1 LLKSKIRRVSAI
13 TNLHIYF
20 QGNICKILL
29 LVRLE
34 NMFSQTA
41 LGDQSKIS
49 LTDPFEI
56 PWRMKIILIAKF
68 VHWANAQEP
77 FGRKHT
83 VKRTIIV
90 RQYYNQQVK
99 FSALR
104 PEYVHGILISSL

>member
-1 LLKSKIRRVSAI
+1 MGMGHISTKDNSWYVTDKGDSPCQSINKYRIPSPSLKSTITVRDELVLKSKIRRVSAI
-13 TNLHIYF
+13 TNLHVYF

-56 PWRMKIILIAKF
+56 P
-68 VHWANAQEP
+68 
-77 FGRKHT
+77 
-83 VKRTIIV
+83 
-90 RQYYNQQVK
+90 
-99 FSALR
+99 
-104 PEYVHGILISSL
+104 